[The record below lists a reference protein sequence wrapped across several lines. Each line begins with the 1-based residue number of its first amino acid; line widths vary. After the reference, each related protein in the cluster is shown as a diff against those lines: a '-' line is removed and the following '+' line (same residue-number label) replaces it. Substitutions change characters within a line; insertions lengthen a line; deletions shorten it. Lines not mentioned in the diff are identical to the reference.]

1 MANEI
6 RERFRERKYSYKNK
20 RKKIKENNGEIKA
33 KNDDSPIKV
42 VLFSPFLILGIIGKG
57 IEKLGIKSQIY
68 EKNDDNNISNS
79 ISYTKSNNVSLEEK
93 NNIYIKKGNSKKIAT
108 NKELKTNDI
117 KVHYKENKQIVNDN
131 NKLENKILLK
141 FGKEL
146 ERLKNECEIV
156 ESEEYILN
164 KYEDDNSIYLKAID
178 INNKINTLLK
188 KLEKINKEY
197 KLLKNNNLIE
207 EPLLLDDSLLIDDI
221 INYRKTLQK
230 EEINKIPKK
239 IK

>member
-20 RKKIKENNGEIKA
+20 RKKIKENNEEIKA
-33 KNDDSPIKV
+33 KNDDSPIKI
-42 VLFSPFLILGIIGKG
+42 VLFSPLLILGIIGKG

-68 EKNDDNNISNS
+68 EKTDNNNISNT

-93 NNIYIKKGNSKKIAT
+93 NNIYVKKGNSKKIAT
-108 NKELKTNDI
+108 SKELKTNDI

-156 ESEEYILN
+156 
-164 KYEDDNSIYLKAID
+164 
-178 INNKINTLLK
+178 
-188 KLEKINKEY
+188 
-197 KLLKNNNLIE
+197 
-207 EPLLLDDSLLIDDI
+207 
-221 INYRKTLQK
+221 
-230 EEINKIPKK
+230 
-239 IK
+239 

>member
-20 RKKIKENNGEIKA
+20 RKKIKENNEEIKA
-33 KNDDSPIKV
+33 KNDDSPIKI

-57 IEKLGIKSQIY
+57 IEKLGIKSQTY

-93 NNIYIKKGNSKKIAT
+93 NNIYVKKGNSKKIAT

-164 KYEDDNSIYLKAID
+164 KYDDDNSIYLKAND
-178 INNKINTLLK
+178 INNKINTL
-188 KLEKINKEY
+188 
-197 KLLKNNNLIE
+197 
-207 EPLLLDDSLLIDDI
+207 
-221 INYRKTLQK
+221 
-230 EEINKIPKK
+230 
-239 IK
+239 

>member
-20 RKKIKENNGEIKA
+20 RKKIKENNEEIKA
-33 KNDDSPIKV
+33 KNDDSPIKI
-42 VLFSPFLILGIIGKG
+42 VLFSPLLILGIIGKG
-57 IEKLGIKSQIY
+57 IEKIDIKSQIH
-68 EKNDDNNISNS
+68 EKINDNNISNN
-79 ISYTKSNNVSLEEK
+79 ISYIKSNNISPEEK
-93 NNIYIKKGNSKKIAT
+93 NNIYAKKGNSKTISK
-108 NKELKTNDI
+108 NKEFKTNDI
-117 KVHYKENKQIVNDN
+117 KVQHKESKTIVNDN
-131 NKLENKILLK
+131 NKLEKKILLK

-164 KYEDDNSIYLKAID
+164 KYEDDNSVYLKAIE

-188 KLEKINKEY
+188 KIEKINKEY

-207 EPLLLDDSLLIDDI
+207 EPLLLEDSLLIDDI
-221 INYRKTLQK
+221 INYKKTLQK
-230 EEINKIPKK
+230 EEI
-239 IK
+239 IKFLRK